1 MTDGLTVAVVGATGA
16 VGEEMRA
23 VLGERRFPVGRLV
36 PLASARS
43 AGGSVEW
50 RGDDI
55 RVDVLDDDS
64 FRGVDLALFS
74 AGTTVSERY
83 AAVAVKAGCVVVDNT
98 RAFRMDEAVPLVVP
112 EVNRDALDGHAG
124 IIANPNCSTIQMVV
138 PLAPLH
144 RAAGIKRIV
153 VSSYQAA
160 SGAGRAAMDE
170 LRDQTVALLNFREP
184 RVEQFQRR
192 LAFDVIPE
200 IDVFLP
206 EGDTREERKMV
217 DETRKI
223 MSLPNL
229 AVSATCVRVPVFVG
243 HCLAVNVEFERALT
257 AEAARALL
265 AAAEGVE
272 IDDDPNA
279 YATTADVAGRDET
292 FVGRVRADPS
302 VPHGLNLWVA
312 ADNLRKGAATNA
324 VQIAEE
330 LVARQLMRVP

>member
-1 MTDGLTVAVVGATGA
+1 MTHTVAVVGATGA
-16 VGEEMRA
+16 VGEQMLE
-23 VLGERRFPVGRLV
+23 VLERRDFPVGKLL

-43 AGGSVEW
+43 VGKEVTF
-50 RGDDI
+50 RGEAYPV
-55 RVDVLDDDS
+55 RELTAQS
-64 FRGVDLALFS
+64 FAGVDLALFS
-74 AGTTVSERY
+74 AGASVSRDFAP
-83 AAVAVKAGCVVVDNT
+83 AAAAAGAWVVDNT
-98 RAFRMDEAVPLVVP
+98 SHFRMHDDVPLVVP
-112 EVNRDALDGHAG
+112 EVNPGHLKDAPRR